1 MIYPDNQTEM
11 AGRGWKD
18 TDLEE
23 ILQIVNLNHIVTRE
37 GGWDVAAD
45 WKVSDVKSDF
55 KSKSNF
61 TTSTLFVNQSMFI
74 RCI

>member
-11 AGRGWKD
+11 TGRGWKD
-18 TDLEE
+18 KDLEE

-45 WKVSDVKSDF
+45 WKVRTVC
-55 KSKSNF
+55 
-61 TTSTLFVNQSMFI
+61 QSI
-74 RCI
+74 NNYLLK